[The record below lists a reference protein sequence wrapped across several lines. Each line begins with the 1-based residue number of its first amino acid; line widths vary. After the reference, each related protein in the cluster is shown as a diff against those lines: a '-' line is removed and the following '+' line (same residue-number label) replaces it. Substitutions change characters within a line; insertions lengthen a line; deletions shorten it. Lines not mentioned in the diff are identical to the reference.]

1 MQHLKLLVV
10 FETVLFFFFSLSPTG
25 IGFSSCWV
33 YHEDKAL
40 RNEKIKR
47 LFLLGKTT
55 LMLSLENCEEVHIKK
70 SQYSESA
77 IFSKH
82 IENLEKQRVRP
93 KSMFLGSD

>member
-10 FETVLFFFFSLSPTG
+10 FETVPFFFLSPTG

-77 IFSKH
+77 IF
-82 IENLEKQRVRP
+82 
-93 KSMFLGSD
+93 